1 MLAGVDDGD
10 GMVRA
15 GRGAWSKVPG
25 PGVGMGWGNADDAN
39 VSDLLCVL
47 GSFVS
52 YFRRSLTRRVK
63 RRWSEDSAG
72 VILPYV

>member
-1 MLAGVDDGD
+1 VLAGVDDGD

-52 YFRRSLTRRVK
+52 YFRLR
-63 RRWSEDSAG
+63 
-72 VILPYV
+72 